1 MGSTVLVWINFYCRK
16 VADFVKIFPNFASQ
30 AKIGSL
36 CDSTFGESAM
46 QHLIGSNN
54 NLNINTTMKINP
66 KNGIEKLIFGM
77 KQNDV
82 TALYGKPD
90 RNYKDEDDNVIFAY
104 NKLKMRL
111 TFYVEEEFKLGYIV
125 ASSQELELFG
135 NKIINRKISEV
146 KKDLAAKAI
155 TKFTQEE
162 FDTFENYFNEE
173 NWMIFQTEFD
183 EVVKFEI
190 GAIINQKDE
199 FDWKFG
205 KK

>member
-1 MGSTVLVWINFYCRK
+1 
-16 VADFVKIFPNFASQ
+16 
-30 AKIGSL
+30 
-36 CDSTFGESAM
+36 
-46 QHLIGSNN
+46 
-54 NLNINTTMKINP
+54 MKINL
-66 KNGIEKLIFGM
+66 KSGIEQLLFGM

-82 TALYGKPD
+82 TTLYGKPD
-90 RNYKDEDDNVIFAY
+90 RNYKDEDDNVILVY

-111 TFYVEEEFKLGYIV
+111 TFYQEEELRLGYIV
-125 ASSQELELFG
+125 ASSPKLELFG
-135 NKIINRKISEV
+135 NLIIDKPIASV
-146 KKDLAAKAI
+146 KKELAAKGI

-173 NWMIFQTEFD
+173 NWFILQTEFE

>member
-1 MGSTVLVWINFYCRK
+1 
-16 VADFVKIFPNFASQ
+16 
-30 AKIGSL
+30 
-36 CDSTFGESAM
+36 
-46 QHLIGSNN
+46 
-54 NLNINTTMKINP
+54 MKINL
-66 KNGIEKLIFGM
+66 KSGIEQFLFGM

-82 TALYGKPD
+82 TAIYGKPD
-90 RNYKDEDDNVIFAY
+90 RNYKDEDDNVILVY

-111 TFYVEEEFKLGYIV
+111 TFYQEEELRLGYIV
-125 ASSQELELFG
+125 ASSPKLELFG
-135 NKIINRKISEV
+135 NLIIDKPIASV
-146 KKDLAAKAI
+146 KKDLAAKGI

-173 NWMIFQTEFD
+173 NWFILQTEFE

>member
-1 MGSTVLVWINFYCRK
+1 
-16 VADFVKIFPNFASQ
+16 
-30 AKIGSL
+30 
-36 CDSTFGESAM
+36 
-46 QHLIGSNN
+46 
-54 NLNINTTMKINP
+54 MKINL
-66 KNGIEKLIFGM
+66 KSGIEQLLFGM

-82 TALYGKPD
+82 TTIYGKPD
-90 RNYKDEDDNVIFAY
+90 RNYKDEDDNVILVY

-111 TFYVEEEFKLGYIV
+111 TFYQEEELRLGYIV
-125 ASSQELELFG
+125 ASSPKLELFG
-135 NKIINRKISEV
+135 NLIIDKPIASV
-146 KKDLAAKAI
+146 KKELAAKGI

-173 NWMIFQTEFD
+173 NWFIIQTEFE

>member
-1 MGSTVLVWINFYCRK
+1 
-16 VADFVKIFPNFASQ
+16 
-30 AKIGSL
+30 
-36 CDSTFGESAM
+36 
-46 QHLIGSNN
+46 
-54 NLNINTTMKINP
+54 MKINL
-66 KNGIEKLIFGM
+66 KSGIDQLLFGM

-82 TALYGKPD
+82 TAIYGKPD
-90 RNYKDEDDNVIFAY
+90 RNYKDEDDNVILVY

-111 TFYVEEEFKLGYIV
+111 TFYQEEELRLGYIV
-125 ASSQELELFG
+125 ASSPKLELFG
-135 NKIINRKISEV
+135 NLIIDKPIASV
-146 KKDLAAKAI
+146 KKELAAKGI

-162 FDTFENYFNEE
+162 FDTFENYFNED
-173 NWMIFQTEFD
+173 NWFILQTEFE

>member
-1 MGSTVLVWINFYCRK
+1 
-16 VADFVKIFPNFASQ
+16 
-30 AKIGSL
+30 
-36 CDSTFGESAM
+36 
-46 QHLIGSNN
+46 
-54 NLNINTTMKINP
+54 MKINL
-66 KNGIEKLIFGM
+66 KSGIEQLLFGM

-82 TALYGKPD
+82 TTIYGKPD
-90 RNYKDEDDNVIFAY
+90 RNYKDEDDNVILVY

-111 TFYVEEEFKLGYIV
+111 TFYQEEELRLGYIV
-125 ASSQELELFG
+125 ASSPKLELFG
-135 NKIINRKISEV
+135 NLIIDKPIASV
-146 KKDLAAKAI
+146 KKELAAKGI

-173 NWMIFQTEFD
+173 NWYILQTEFE